1 MSIRPH
7 RRHCAGIVI
16 SGSLP
21 GLPVSAS
28 VKKNMTAA
36 SARLVSPSL
45 CSTQN
50 QFPRYCTATNAD
62 SGRVGPL
69 RIRPT

>member
-1 MSIRPH
+1 
-7 RRHCAGIVI
+7 
-16 SGSLP
+16 
-21 GLPVSAS
+21 